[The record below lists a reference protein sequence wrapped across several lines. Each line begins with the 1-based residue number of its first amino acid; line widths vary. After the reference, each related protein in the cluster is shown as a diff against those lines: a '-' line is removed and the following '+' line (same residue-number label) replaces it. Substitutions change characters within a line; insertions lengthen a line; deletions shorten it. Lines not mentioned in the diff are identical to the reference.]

1 MFLKFVPSI
10 VLKPHLVLSLSA
22 LPWSMIGCY
31 LQSWRAAV
39 HGNRGTGNGVV
50 SLRTV
55 NPGGWASSWPE
66 VLLYI
71 FSAFK
76 VWAPALPIRYN
87 P

>member
-22 LPWSMIGCY
+22 LPWPMIGCY
-31 LQSWRAAV
+31 LQSWCAAV
-39 HGNRGTGNGVV
+39 HGNRGTGNGVA

-66 VLLYI
+66 VLLYNQKGEDV
-71 FSAFK
+71 AHEK
-76 VWAPALPIRYN
+76 VLRVEGK
-87 P
+87 